1 MAVLFFICVIV
12 LIICLVFI
20 FSGSTT
26 SNSSSNGSSG
36 HGVAICLENQNLLK
50 YNHVRMEDESNNDL
64 YNTLLEIFKSG
75 QTYDEWGKENG
86 FVEDLNNTYKIE
98 IKGFD
103 PIETV
108 KSVGMLVNEHF
119 ENLIENVDNEHDKDI
134 LDAMYTEL
142 GNRGMFLTTGK
153 GLIMNPRE
161 ECYFRRTNSMCHTI
175 QTLLRDISYSGFKYG
190 KGMLRAGNMF
200 VSKNDIT
207 GWKEYTK
214 GTMYVTNQRVIIIGV
229 DNKTKNIPLGNIANY
244 SVFENNG
251 IIFTLKNGNPVIFS
265 LPMDGTF
272 HFNTAAGTLFE
283 DDMYPCLMALE
294 KAFNERLNKGN
305 ENG

>member
-1 MAVLFFICVIV
+1 MTILIFGIVIF
-12 LIICLVFI
+12 LIAII
-20 FSGSTT
+20 AIA
-26 SNSSSNGSSG
+26 SNSSESNG
-36 HGVAICLENQNLLK
+36 VAHCIEDANLKK
-50 YNHVRMEDESNNDL
+50 YNNVKMEDESNNDL
-64 YNTLLEIFKSG
+64 YNTLIGIFKSG
-75 QTYDEWGKENG
+75 QTLDEWGNENG
-86 FVEDLNNTYKIE
+86 FVEDPNNTYKIE
-98 IKGFD
+98 IEGFD
-103 PIETV
+103 PVENV
-108 KSVGMLVNEHF
+108 KSVGMLVSEHF
-119 ENLIENVDNEHDKDI
+119 EDLIEDVTNEHDKDI

-161 ECYFRRTNSMCHTI
+161 ECYFRGVNSMCHTI
-175 QTLLRDISYSGFKYG
+175 QTLLRDISYSGFRYG

-207 GWKEYTK
+207 GWKEYAR

-244 SVFENNG
+244 SVFETNG

-272 HFNTAAGTLFE
+272 HFNTALGTTFE
-283 DDMYPCLMALE
+283 DDMCPCLMALE
-294 KAFNERLNKGN
+294 KAFNERLNKGD
-305 ENG
+305 ENV

>member
-1 MAVLFFICVIV
+1 MTFIIVFTVIILLGIFFAAI
-12 LIICLVFI
+12 
-20 FSGSTT
+20 
-26 SNSSSNGSSG
+26 SNSSNSVSTFVETPN
-36 HGVAICLENQNLLK
+36 IKK
-50 YNHVRMEDESNNDL
+50 YDNVSMEDESNNDL
-64 YNTLLEIFKSG
+64 YNTLINIFKSG

-86 FVEDLNNTYKIE
+86 FAEDPSNTYKIE
-98 IKGFD
+98 IAGFD
-103 PIETV
+103 PVENV

-119 ENLIENVDNEHDKDI
+119 ENLIENVTNEHDKDI

-142 GNRGMFLTTGK
+142 GNRGMFLTNGK

-161 ECYFRRTNSMCHTI
+161 ECYFRGVNSMCHTI

-207 GWKEYTK
+207 DWKEYTR

-229 DNKTKNIPLGNIANY
+229 NNKTKNIPLGNIANY
-244 SVFENNG
+244 SLFENNG

-272 HFNTAAGTLFE
+272 HFNTEAGTLFE
-283 DDMYPCLMALE
+283 DDMWPCLIALE
-294 KAFNERLNKGN
+294 KAFNERLNKNN
-305 ENG
+305 EDK